1 MFDSLHAAVVDWSPV
16 VNVVW
21 DYAVQVMPLL
31 VVAGLTWGAKYL
43 GVTKWIDSKLLHD
56 MLQRA
61 VDYGVA
67 RADTAKDDWGP
78 IKTEV
83 ANQVL
88 ADALTYVVKYAPD
101 MIDKYKLAP
110 EDVVRLLMAKL
121 PPVEG
126 TIPPGTSE
134 AVVEQAVAAEEVAAA
149 KV

>member
-1 MFDSLHAAVVDWSPV
+1 MDNFLYAAVVDWSPV
-16 VNVVW
+16 VNLVW
-21 DYAVQVMPLL
+21 DYALQVMPLL

-43 GVTKWIDSKLLHD
+43 GVTKWVDSKLLHD

-67 RADTAKDDWGP
+67 RANHVKDGWGP
-78 IKTEV
+78 ITTEV
-83 ANQVL
+83 ANEVL
-88 ADALTYVVKYAPD
+88 ADALKYAVTYSPD
-101 MIDKYKLAP
+101 LINKYKLSP

-126 TIPPGTSE
+126 PLPHGTSE
-134 AVVEQAVAAEEVAAA
+134 AVVDKAVAAEEVAAA

>member
-1 MFDSLHAAVVDWSPV
+1 MNNFLYAAVVDWSPV

-21 DYAVQVMPLL
+21 DYALQVMPLL

-43 GVTKWIDSKLLHD
+43 GVTKWIDSKLLHE

-67 RADTAKDDWGP
+67 RADNVKDGWGP
-78 IKTEV
+78 ITTEV

-88 ADALTYVVKYAPD
+88 ADGLTYVVRYAPD
-101 MIDKYKLAP
+101 MVNKYKLSP

-126 TIPPGTSE
+126 PLPSGTSE
-134 AVVEQAVAAEEVAAA
+134 AVVDTAVAEE
-149 KV
+149 KVEVK